1 MYDSLYER
9 GIAVGSA
16 DIRNDTVL
24 FRYRD
29 ETFEF
34 PTSKVYHMK
43 FGPDYGWNG
52 YFYTAPVEQASRA
65 QAGARKDPLRWPT
78 QKKKTLKRARQQKTI
93 RKTSSTTPVAS

>member
-34 PTSKVYHMK
+34 PTSKVYHMR
-43 FGPDYGWNG
+43 FGPDEGLERLLLHR
-52 YFYTAPVEQASRA
+52 FPVE
-65 QAGARKDPLRWPT
+65 KLRELK
-78 QKKKTLKRARQQKTI
+78 QELEKT
-93 RKTSSTTPVAS
+93 P